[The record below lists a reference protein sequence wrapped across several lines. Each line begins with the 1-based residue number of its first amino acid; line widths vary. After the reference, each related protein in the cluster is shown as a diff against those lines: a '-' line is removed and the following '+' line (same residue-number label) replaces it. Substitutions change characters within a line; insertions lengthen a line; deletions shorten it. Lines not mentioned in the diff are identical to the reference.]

1 MLRPF
6 SGGMFGLK
14 RLNTSE
20 TMFPLPEPLPDEAFG
35 FGGWRLI
42 NILHDIPK
50 VRFTFPVYSFY
61 SNI

>member
-35 FGGWRLI
+35 VGGWRLI

-50 VRFTFPVYSFY
+50 VSFLQEY
-61 SNI
+61 FSRKYPF